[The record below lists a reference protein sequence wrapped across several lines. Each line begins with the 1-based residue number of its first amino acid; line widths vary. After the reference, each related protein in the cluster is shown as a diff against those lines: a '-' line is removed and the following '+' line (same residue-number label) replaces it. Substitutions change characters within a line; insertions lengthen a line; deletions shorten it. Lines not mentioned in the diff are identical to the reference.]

1 LIILMGLLAIVA
13 LVGFCDALRLAGPV
27 ILAPIL
33 GAVGLT
39 LRHPRC
45 NHSALI
51 APYRSERT

>member
-1 LIILMGLLAIVA
+1 MGLLAIVA